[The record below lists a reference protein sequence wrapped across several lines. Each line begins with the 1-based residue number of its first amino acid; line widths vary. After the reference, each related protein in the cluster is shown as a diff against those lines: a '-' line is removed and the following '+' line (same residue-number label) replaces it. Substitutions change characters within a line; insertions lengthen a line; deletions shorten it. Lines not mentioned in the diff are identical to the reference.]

1 MLVRIVALLWLIG
14 APSSLLAQEAFSNGL
29 PQQESNTTAQNN
41 AESAWIDLRQH
52 PSANSRPQSAPSW
65 VDAVN
70 MAPTVEING
79 ASAKTIFRI
88 RIAHPP
94 RDYQVLYFRLFFDDN
109 SNARPELV
117 AWDELGTQVLRSG
130 KLGSGVGLPTSDSVM
145 IPMNGI
151 STLDVEVPGDGK
163 TIRGAYL
170 DWMTTSEI
178 VHPVSAEHRDIIP
191 EAFSSL
197 PPLNAPEQ
205 DLEHFGTVTAT
216 LASETIPVG
225 SDAQHGAAFQFGI
238 ESQPLLALLTFEVAS
253 PRIDSPPEV
262 YVNGEDVGAATF
274 TLPEL
279 ADPAY
284 RGQMESLLKEMRFQ
298 YTGWLR
304 AQKLIPVS
312 NLKVGTNNVTI
323 LSGGATPTSAI
334 RGTQIQ
340 LKYLWEK
347 SDYLLQTP
355 GY

>member
-1 MLVRIVALLWLIG
+1 MLVRIVALLWLIS
-14 APSSLLAQEAFSNGL
+14 APSSLLAQEAFNNGL
-29 PQQESNTTAQNN
+29 PQQESDTTAQNN
-41 AESAWIDLRQH
+41 AESAWIDLRQR

-94 RDYQVLYFRLFFDDN
+94 GDYQVLYFRLFFDDN

-170 DWMTTSEI
+170 DWMTTSEV

-191 EAFSSL
+191 EPFSSVPAL
-197 PPLNAPEQ
+197 HAPPEDVEN
-205 DLEHFGTVTAT
+205 FGTVTAT
-216 LASETIPVG
+216 LAAEAMRL
-225 SDAQHGAAFQFGI
+225 DARTQQNGVFQFPI
-238 ESQPLLALLTFEVAS
+238 EAQPLTALLTFE
-253 PRIDSPPEV
+253 I
-262 YVNGEDVGAATF
+262 
-274 TLPEL
+274 
-279 ADPAY
+279 
-284 RGQMESLLKEMRFQ
+284 
-298 YTGWLR
+298 
-304 AQKLIPVS
+304 
-312 NLKVGTNNVTI
+312 
-323 LSGGATPTSAI
+323 
-334 RGTQIQ
+334 
-340 LKYLWEK
+340 
-347 SDYLLQTP
+347 
-355 GY
+355 